1 MKEIYSYMFYSIMK
15 ATTYP
20 QLTKYVN
27 THLLNTVINNSQ
39 INGFSQ
45 SNHIS
50 LYIILELGKILI
62 TLSCY
67 QT

>member
-1 MKEIYSYMFYSIMK
+1 MFYSIMK

-27 THLLNTVINNSQ
+27 TYLLNTVINNSQ
-39 INGFSQ
+39 NNSFSQ

-62 TLSCY
+62 TLLCY